1 MQSLPPALAGLAAYR
16 QFTCYRLA
24 PGKEPGKQTKFPCNH
39 LGEIIDAHDPQYWMS
54 AELAC
59 QWAAHGGYGV
69 AFVFTEN
76 DPFWFLDIDNALQ
89 PDGTW
94 SQLAQTMCAALPGCA
109 VEVSAS
115 GHGLHVFGSGE
126 LGAHAKKNTTL
137 NLELYSEK
145 RFVAL
150 TGTNAQGDVNT
161 PIQPAVAEWLTT
173 YYFKP
178 RDRINDP
185 DWTSGAV
192 EEWRG
197 PTDDDDLIRRAC
209 ASRSASAVFGGRA
222 SFNDLWT
229 ADATVLGR
237 VWPSKGNSDFDHSS
251 ADMALASHLMFW
263 TGRDC
268 ERVERLMQRSALAR
282 EKWET
287 RVSYLYD
294 TITEAKTLSREVCKD
309 KEAEPVAMLAPST
322 TPGAAAAVTS
332 VSRTLE
338 SRLVQGSTYLGPEQ
352 QQDLFKGCM
361 IVIGAEKAYVPN
373 LGLLKRTQFNM
384 LFGGYTFILDREN
397 SKTTTDPWEAF
408 ANSRAVRF
416 PTVNGHCFRPDLGP
430 GQVVSTNSEQL
441 VNIYQP
447 VDITHRDGDI
457 TPFLVHLSKLLPD
470 ERDRKTY
477 LSYLAAL
484 VQHKGVKFRWAPVLQ
499 GVEGNGKTF
508 FSVCAE
514 FAVGRRYTHWPKAK
528 RLGAQFNSWMYG
540 RLLYCVE
547 DFGPSRN
554 RDEIIE
560 DLKPMITGE
569 SLEIEG
575 KGIDQESRTVCG
587 NFLFNTNHKG
597 AIRKTHNDRRFAVLY
612 TPQQEFSDLARDGL
626 TSEYL
631 NELFHWARG
640 TGPWAEHG
648 VDYGF
653 SVIAK
658 YLAEYP
664 IDPAFNPATNCQRAP
679 ATSSAAQAVVDS
691 LGTVES
697 EISEAIDEGRTGF
710 RGGWIS
716 GYYLRQ
722 LIEQVK
728 RSMTPSARTNML
740 KQMGY
745 IEHPGLINGGR
756 THRPILPDACRSVLY
771 IHRGNQALID
781 LGSADEIATA
791 YEKAQQN

>member
-1 MQSLPPALAGLAAYR
+1 MLSLPPALAGLAEYR

-54 AELAC
+54 ADLAC

-69 AFVFTEN
+69 AFVFTEQ
-76 DPFWFLDIDNALQ
+76 DPFWFLDIDGALQ
-89 PDGTW
+89 DDGQW
-94 SQLAQTMCAALPGCA
+94 SPLATMFCQALPGCA
-109 VEVSAS
+109 VEISAS
-115 GHGLHVFGSGE
+115 GRGLHIFGTGD
-126 LGAHAKKNTTL
+126 LGAHSKKNVSL

-150 TGTNAQGDVNT
+150 TGTNAIGDVRT
-161 PIQPAVAEWLTT
+161 PIQPQITEWLTT
-173 YYFKP
+173 HYFKP
-178 RDRINDP
+178 KDRINDP
-185 DWTSGAV
+185 DWTDSAA

-197 PTDDDDLIRRAC
+197 PTDDEDLIRRAC
-209 ASRSASAVFGGRA
+209 ASRSAAAVFGGRA

-229 ADATVLGR
+229 ANAEVLAK
-237 VWPSKGNSDFDHSS
+237 VWPSKNGHTDFDHSS

-268 ERVERLMQRSALAR
+268 ARVERLMQRSALVR

-294 TITEAKTLSREVCKD
+294 TITEAKSLNRDVCKD
-309 KEAEPVAMLAPST
+309 KETEPVAMLATANEP
-322 TPGAAAAVTS
+322 AAVVSS
-332 VSRTLE
+332 VTRTLE
-338 SRLVQGSTYLGPEQ
+338 SRVVQGSTYLGPEQ

-361 IVIGAEKAYVPN
+361 LVISAEKAYVPS
-373 LGLLKRTQFNM
+373 LGLLKRSQFNM

-397 SKTTTDPWEAF
+397 SKTSVDPWEAF
-408 ANSRAVRF
+408 TNSRAVRF
-416 PTVNGHCFRPDLGP
+416 PQVNGHCFRPDLGS
-430 GQVVSTNSEQL
+430 GQVINVNSEQL
-441 VNIYQP
+441 VNLYMPI
-447 VDITHRDGDI
+447 DIPMREGDA
-457 TPFLVHLSKLLPD
+457 TPFLTHLAKLLPN
-470 ERDRKTY
+470 ERDRKIY
-477 LSYLAAL
+477 LSYLAAM

-528 RLGAQFNSWMYG
+528 KLGAQFNSWMYG
-540 RLLYCVE
+540 RMLYCVE
-547 DFGPSRN
+547 DFGPSRQ

-575 KGIDQESRTVCG
+575 KGVDQESRTICG

-597 AIRKTHNDRRFAVLY
+597 AVRKTANDRRFAVFY
-612 TPQQEFSDLARDGL
+612 TPQQEVGDLVRDGI

-640 TGPWAEHG
+640 TGPWAQYG

-653 SVIAK
+653 SVIAR
-658 YLAEYP
+658 YLATYP
-664 IDPAFNPATNCQRAP
+664 IEPEFNPATNCQRAP
-679 ATSSAAQAVVDS
+679 TTSSASQAVADS
-691 LGTVES
+691 LGTIES
-697 EISEAIDEGRTGF
+697 EFGEAIEEDRQGF
-710 RGGWIS
+710 RGGWVS
-716 GYYLRQ
+716 GYYLKL
-722 LIEQVK
+722 LIEANK
-728 RSMTPSARTNML
+728 RTMTRESRANML
-740 KQMGY
+740 KQLGY
-745 IEHPGLINGGR
+745 IEHPALIAGR
-756 THRPILPDACRSVLY
+756 TARPVLPDASRSLLY
-771 IHRGNQALID
+771 VHRGNQELLALNSPD
-781 LGSADEIATA
+781 AVATA
-791 YEKAQQN
+791 YEIAQRG